1 MACGR
6 QRRGVGLRPTA
17 DRLRPAGSPGGR
29 PARAP
34 VGLVV
39 SLLILLL
46 AGCDRGPAPPPPE
59 DPRRPVIQLA
69 SFDFPESEILGELYG
84 QALRQRGFP
93 VELVTQLGAR
103 EVVEPALEQG
113 KVDMV
118 PEYMGSALTFLNDR
132 DQVATA
138 DPGLTHARLEQA
150 FGPRGVSVLA
160 YAPAE
165 NRNGF
170 VVAGD
175 LARRRGLEK
184 LSDLAPLAGQ
194 LTLGGPPE
202 CPQRPLCLKGLQD
215 RYGLHFAGF
224 EAMPSRAVTA
234 AALQTGEVDVG
245 MIDTT
250 DPHLIEADLVQLAD
264 DRRLQP
270 ADNVVPVVRREVV
283 DAYGPR
289 LVRLLNA
296 VSAQLTTRELT
307 GLNLQVAEGRPA
319 ADAVASWLRAH
330 TIIG

>member
-6 QRRGVGLRPTA
+6 QRLGAAFAGGRSIPTGRFA
-17 DRLRPAGSPGGR
+17 GRLRPAR
-29 PARAP
+29 VT
-34 VGLVV
+34 VGL
-39 SLLILLL
+39 LLL
-46 AGCDRGPAPPPPE
+46 VVLLVAAGCDRGPAPPPPE

-69 SFDFPESEILGELYG
+69 SFDFPESEILAELYG
-84 QALRQRGFP
+84 QALRQHGFP
-93 VELVTQLGAR
+93 VELVAQLGAR
-103 EVVEPALEQG
+103 EVVEPALEQA

-118 PEYMGSALTFLNDR
+118 PEYLGSAITFLNDR
-132 DQVATA
+132 EQVATA
-138 DPGLTHARLEQA
+138 DAGLTHARLEQA
-150 FGPRGVSVLA
+150 FAPRGVSVLA
-160 YAPAE
+160 FAPAE

-170 VVAGD
+170 VVSGD

-184 LSDLAPLAGQ
+184 LSDLATLAGQ

-215 RYGLHFAGF
+215 RYGLQFAAF

-234 AALQTGEVDVG
+234 AALQTGEIDIG

-270 ADNVVPVVRREVV
+270 AENVVPVVRREVV

-296 VSAQLTTRELT
+296 VSARLTTRELT